1 MVAKILKKSK
11 VSKSNVS
18 KTLIQ
23 STLFHKRILICL
35 SVVVFILLLLTVA
48 KARGLFIS
56 TDPEPVIVGNTVD
69 LDSFTLEQ
77 KIAQMTVSLWLPENM
92 EVFRRMQLGGVH
104 MFALESTDAF
114 STSIRKAQEGATIP
128 FFITAD
134 AEGCISPFIHI
145 TNLTSASSVATLG
158 EAYEKGFHDGE
169 FMREMGFNVN
179 FAPVVDLGD
188 TIWRCRT
195 FPGDEKQVAQFAQA
209 YTQGLQA
216 QGLIATAKHYPGKTL
231 VVRDP
236 HKFLVGAEID
246 EKDVYPYSYLAE
258 HGTVKSIMVSHLI
271 TTGAVDSQGI
281 PSVVSSK
288 VIADLKQQYKGLIIS
303 DEIHMLGLKNF
314 YPTVDEMYVAVFAAG
329 NDIVLNFDKNPE
341 ELHRMIS
348 IVAAAVRDGRIS
360 ESQIDASVRKVLEAK
375 GLVVV

>member
-1 MVAKILKKSK
+1 M
-11 VSKSNVS
+11 
-18 KTLIQ
+18 
-23 STLFHKRILICL
+23 
-35 SVVVFILLLLTVA
+35 
-48 KARGLFIS
+48 GL
-56 TDPEPVIVGNTVD
+56 
-69 LDSFTLEQ
+69 
-77 KIAQMTVSLWLPENM
+77 
-92 EVFRRMQLGGVH
+92 
-104 MFALESTDAF
+104 
-114 STSIRKAQEGATIP
+114 
-128 FFITAD
+128 
-134 AEGCISPFIHI
+134 
-145 TNLTSASSVATLG
+145 
-158 EAYEKGFHDGE
+158 
-169 FMREMGFNVN
+169 NVN
-179 FAPVVDLGD
+179 LAPVVDLGD

-195 FPGDEKQVAQFAQA
+195 FPGDEKQVAEFAEA

-246 EKDVYPYSYLAE
+246 EKDIYPYLYLAQR
-258 HGTVKSIMVSHLI
+258 GNVKSVMVSHLI

-288 VIADLKQQYKGLIIS
+288 VIADLKQRYKGLVIS

-329 NDIVLNFDKNPE
+329 NDIVLNFDKNLE

-348 IVAAAVRDGRIS
+348 IVAAAVREGRIE
-360 ESQIDASVRKVLEAK
+360 ESQIDTSVTKVLMAK